1 MTATMQDD
9 SRYVSCMETAKLI
22 RLALKRE
29 FPGVTFSIHSN
40 RYSGGS
46 SIDVRWTDGPIVSGV
61 RAVTGNYTGG
71 GFDGSID
78 LAYSC
83 WSWLIPD
90 GTARPAYSAG
100 TVDSRG
106 SIPGYDYREP
116 VPDGAELVRFA
127 ADFVFCQRRTSLDRE
142 LIARDLCELQ
152 QIKFAGMMTRCLLGA
167 ADDRSLEEH
176 VDQLLERTPI
186 ADGGVYSGVYHSI
199 EDADPAAWCT
209 IAFN

>member
-1 MTATMQDD
+1 MTTTTQDD
-9 SRYVSCMETAKLI
+9 RRFISLTETAKLI
-22 RLALKRE
+22 RIALKRA
-29 FPGVTFSIHSN
+29 FPGVKFSIRSN

-78 LAYSC
+78 LRYSC
-83 WSWLIPD
+83 WSWLFAD

-100 TVDSRG
+100 TVESRG
-106 SIPGYDYREP
+106 SISGYDYREP
-116 VPDGAELVRFA
+116 APEGAELVRFA

-142 LIARDLCELQ
+142 RIARDLCELQ
-152 QIKFAGMMTRCLLGA
+152 QIKFAGMVTRCLLGA

-176 VDQLLERTPI
+176 VDKLLERTAI
-186 ADGGVYSGVYHSI
+186 VDGSVYAGVYHSI
-199 EDADPAAWCT
+199 DDPDPGAWCT